1 MKTTTALMAAVLLTS
16 TVLVGCGASPATT
29 EPPTRSQVPVRGLQ
43 PAAGWNGQPGAT
55 TAPGQAAPAGAA
67 DAQAQQLL
75 AGVRKA
81 QTANRGFTATV
92 QTWEKGAG
100 KTESGTLKIAFKK
113 PSVMRLE
120 IQKSTNSQAQGV
132 KLRWEGGSEFK
143 IKPTWMPFAVGVGIT
158 DKRVI
163 SLNSWTIKETDV
175 TCILSVLL
183 DPATQVKFIGPQN
196 FDGLNL
202 VAVEVRSPKSP
213 KGVSHEVVGIDPQSG
228 LPKARML
235 YKGQEMVYKL
245 TVKSMALKVP
255 SETELSM

>member
-1 MKTTTALMAAVLLTS
+1 MKTTTALMATVLLTS
-16 TVLVGCGASPATT
+16 TVLVGCGASPTAP
-29 EPPTRSQVPVRGLQ
+29 EQPTRQQVPVRGLQ
-43 PAAGWNGQPGAT
+43 PADGWTAQPGA

-67 DAQAQQLL
+67 DAQAQQPL

-81 QTANRGFTATV
+81 QAANRGFSATV

-163 SLNSWTIKETDV
+163 SLNGWTIKETDV
-175 TCILSVLL
+175 TCILNVLL
-183 DPATQVKFIGPQN
+183 DPATQVKFIGPQT

-202 VAVEVRSPKSP
+202 VAVEARSPKSP
-213 KGVSHEVVGIDPQSG
+213 KGVTHEVVGIDPQSG

-235 YKGQEMVYKL
+235 YKGQELVYKL

-255 SETELSM
+255 GESELSM

>member
-1 MKTTTALMAAVLLTS
+1 MKTTTALMAAALLTS
-16 TVLVGCGASPATT
+16 TVLVGCGATPSAT
-29 EPPTRSQVPVRGLQ
+29 EPPTRQQVPVRGLQ
-43 PAAGWNGQPGAT
+43 PAAGWSAQPD
-55 TAPGQAAPAGAA
+55 APAQMAPAGVT

-100 KTESGTLKIAFKK
+100 KTEAGTLKIAFKK

-120 IQKSTNSQAQGV
+120 IQKSTNTQAQGV

-163 SLNSWTIKETDV
+163 SLNGWTIKETDV
-175 TCILSVLL
+175 TCILNVLL
-183 DPATQVKFIGPQN
+183 DPATQVKFLGPQTME
-196 FDGLNL
+196 GLSL

-213 KGVSHEVVGIDPQSG
+213 KGVTHEVVGIDPQSG

-235 YKGQEMVYKL
+235 YKGQELVYKL
-245 TVKSMALKVP
+245 SVKTMALKVP
-255 SETELSM
+255 SESELSM